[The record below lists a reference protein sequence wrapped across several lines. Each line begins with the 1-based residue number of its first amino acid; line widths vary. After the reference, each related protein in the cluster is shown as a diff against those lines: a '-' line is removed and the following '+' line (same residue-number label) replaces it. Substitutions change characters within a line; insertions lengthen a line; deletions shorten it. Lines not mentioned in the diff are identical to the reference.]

1 MTEESTLPGA
11 AAGRILSPTR
21 TPTGRAIPLSF
32 LWLPGGDR
40 SATMTEQLRL
50 HIEEVDEVRPLWEG
64 AMTCAG
70 RRLGSDVVESWLRE
84 AEPLSLRDGVL
95 TLGAPNGTARDW
107 IDKKYGAAI
116 AAAFQEANGR
126 AVRVLV
132 VVRPVPDSSA
142 PVRDRPVAPSPTR
155 FAGTRPV

>member
-1 MTEESTLPGA
+1 
-11 AAGRILSPTR
+11 
-21 TPTGRAIPLSF
+21 
-32 LWLPGGDR
+32 
-40 SATMTEQLRL
+40 MTEQLRL

-132 VVRPVPDSSA
+132 VVRPVSDGAA
-142 PVRDRPVAPSPTR
+142 PSPRRPVAPS
-155 FAGTRPV
+155 